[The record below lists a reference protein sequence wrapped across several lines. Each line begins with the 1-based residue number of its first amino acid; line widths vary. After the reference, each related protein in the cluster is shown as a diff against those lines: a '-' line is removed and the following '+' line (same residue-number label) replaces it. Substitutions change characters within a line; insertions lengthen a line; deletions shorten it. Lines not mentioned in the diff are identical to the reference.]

1 MRIPRLVIVPPPLGG
16 VGDSKRSKKVY
27 RRLRLWSIPRIVTVK
42 AKPHRSGGKTG
53 GGRTGPSCDGFL
65 RIATNRLEQDWD
77 GSGFSRLP
85 KSAPVP
91 DFFYVPAAAASRS
104 AIHTLMIDWR
114 VTPSRPASRS
124 SDSII

>member
-1 MRIPRLVIVPPPLGG
+1 
-16 VGDSKRSKKVY
+16 
-27 RRLRLWSIPRIVTVK
+27 VTVK

-91 DFFYVPAAAASRS
+91 DFFASLLSGSKANSTRS
-104 AIHTLMIDWR
+104 A
-114 VTPSRPASRS
+114 PSDLAGYRKYTFSMQLLAA
-124 SDSII
+124 